1 MKYMNKQE
9 GFSLIE
15 VLAASVLLVVLITAF
30 LGYYINAANAISK
43 TGDQGQNIYI
53 AQQDLEK
60 RTNLITAE
68 AGKIIEFPAPP
79 SGLTPKISIIGDVKT
94 STIQGNQVLTE
105 FIPIPNP

>member
-30 LGYYINAANAISK
+30 IGYYINATNVISK

-60 RTNLITAE
+60 RTNLLTAE
-68 AGKIIEFPAPP
+68 AGKIIEFPPY
-79 SGLTPKISIIGDVKT
+79 GLTPKISVVGDVKT